1 MKRIFFTI
9 ALILATTLQISAQLN
24 VQMHYDFG
32 HTIYGSE
39 LSNRPNWT
47 ATIENFTADKWGST
61 YFFVDGN
68 FADNTMA
75 SVYAELARELRF
87 WDAPIAIHVEYNG
100 GLAGATGSYNDAYLA
115 GAAWNWANQ
124 DFSKTFSVQAL
135 YKYLANNPSSNR
147 HSWQLT
153 TVWGIHFAK
162 GLCTFSGYA
171 DLWHDNSVN
180 GSLILSSEPQFWVN
194 LWKLNGIDDDCKL
207 SVGAEVEICNNLVWP
222 TDGKNNRF
230 YAIPTLAAKWTF

>member
-1 MKRIFFTI
+1 MKKIFLAI
-9 ALILATTLQISAQLN
+9 ALLLATVQVSAQLN
-24 VQMHYDFG
+24 LQIHHDFG
-32 HTIYGSE
+32 NDIYGSE
-39 LSNRPNWT
+39 LSNRPRWT

-100 GLAGATGSYNDAYLA
+100 GLAGVENGSYNDAYLA
-115 GAAWNWANQ
+115 GIAWNWANK
-124 DFSKTFSVQAL
+124 DFSQTFSVQAL

-194 LWKLNGIDDDCKL
+194 LWKLNGVNDDCKV
-207 SVGAEVEICNNLVWP
+207 SVGTEVELCNNLVWP
-222 TDGKNNRF
+222 TDGTNNRF

>member
-1 MKRIFFTI
+1 MKILFLAI
-9 ALILATTLQISAQLN
+9 ALTLATIKTSAQLN

-68 FADNTMA
+68 FADNTMT
-75 SVYAELARELRF
+75 SVYAEFARELRF
-87 WDAPIAIHVEYNG
+87 WDAPIAVHVEYNG
-100 GLAGATGSYNDAYLA
+100 GLAGATGCYDDAYLA
-115 GAAWNWANQ
+115 GAAWNWANA

-135 YKYLANNPSSNR
+135 YKYLANHPINK

-153 TVWGIHFAK
+153 TVWGIHFGQ
-162 GLCTFSGYA
+162 GLYTFSGYA

-180 GSLILSSEPQFWVN
+180 GALVLSSEPQFWVN
-194 LWKLNGIDDDCKL
+194 LWALDSVDDACKL

>member
-1 MKRIFFTI
+1 MKRIFLAI
-9 ALILATTLQISAQLN
+9 ALTLATIQINAQLN
-24 VQMHYDFG
+24 VQIHHDFG
-32 HTIYGSE
+32 NDIYGSE
-39 LSNRPNWT
+39 LSNRPRWT
-47 ATIENFTADKWGST
+47 ATIENFTADKWGNT

-68 FADNTMA
+68 FADNTMT
-75 SVYAELARELRF
+75 SVYAELSRELRF
-87 WDAPIAIHVEYNG
+87 WDAPIAVHVEYNG
-100 GLAGATGSYNDAYLA
+100 GLAGATGCYDDAYLA
-115 GAAWNWANQ
+115 GAAWNWANA

-135 YKYLANNPSSNR
+135 YKYLANHPINK

-153 TVWGIHFAK
+153 TVWGIHFGQ
-162 GLCTFSGYA
+162 GLYTFSGYA

-180 GSLILSSEPQFWVN
+180 GALVLSSEPQFWVN
-194 LWKLNGIDDDCKL
+194 LWALDSVDDACKL

>member
-1 MKRIFFTI
+1 MKRIFLAI
-9 ALILATTLQISAQLN
+9 ALTLATIQINAQLN
-24 VQMHYDFG
+24 VQIHHDFG
-32 HTIYGSE
+32 NNIYGSE
-39 LSNRPNWT
+39 LSNRPRWT

-68 FADNTMA
+68 FADNTMT
-75 SVYAELARELRF
+75 SVYAELSRELRF

-100 GLAGATGSYNDAYLA
+100 GLAGATGCYDDAYLA
-115 GAAWNWANQ
+115 GAAWNWANA

-135 YKYLANNPSSNR
+135 YKYLANHPINK

-153 TVWGIHFAK
+153 TVWGIHFGQ
-162 GLCTFSGYA
+162 GLYTFSGYA

-180 GSLILSSEPQFWVN
+180 GALVLSSEPQFWVN
-194 LWKLNGIDDDCKL
+194 LWALDSVDDACKL

>member
-1 MKRIFFTI
+1 MKRIFLAI
-9 ALILATTLQISAQLN
+9 ALTLATIQINAQLN
-24 VQMHYDFG
+24 VQLHHDFG
-32 HTIYGSE
+32 NDIYGSE
-39 LSNRPNWT
+39 LSNRPRWT

-61 YFFVDGN
+61 HFFVDGN
-68 FADNTMA
+68 FADNTMT
-75 SVYAELARELRF
+75 SVYAEFARELRF
-87 WDAPIAIHVEYNG
+87 WDAPIAVHVEYNG
-100 GLAGATGSYNDAYLA
+100 GLAGATGCYDDAYLA
-115 GAAWNWANQ
+115 GAAWNWANA

-135 YKYLANNPSSNR
+135 YKYLANHPINK

-153 TVWGIHFAK
+153 TVWGIHFGQ
-162 GLCTFSGYA
+162 GLYTFSGYA

-180 GSLILSSEPQFWVN
+180 GALVLSSEPQFWVN
-194 LWKLNGIDDDCKL
+194 LWALDGVDDACKQ

>member
-1 MKRIFFTI
+1 MKRLFLAI
-9 ALILATTLQISAQLN
+9 ALTLATIQTSAQLN

-68 FADNTMA
+68 FADNTMT
-75 SVYAELARELRF
+75 SVYAELSRELRF

-100 GLAGATGSYNDAYLA
+100 GLAGATGCYDDAYLA
-115 GAAWNWANQ
+115 GAAWNWANA

-135 YKYLANNPSSNR
+135 YKYLANHPINK

-153 TVWGIHFAK
+153 TVWGIHFGQ
-162 GLCTFSGYA
+162 GLYTFSGYA

-180 GSLILSSEPQFWVN
+180 GALVLSS
-194 LWKLNGIDDDCKL
+194 
-207 SVGAEVEICNNLVWP
+207 
-222 TDGKNNRF
+222 
-230 YAIPTLAAKWTF
+230 

>member
-1 MKRIFFTI
+1 MKKIFLAI
-9 ALILATTLQISAQLN
+9 ALTLATLQISAQLN
-24 VQMHYDFG
+24 VQMHHDFG
-32 HTIYGSE
+32 NDIYGSE
-39 LSNRPNWT
+39 LSNRPRWT

-68 FADNTMA
+68 FADNTMT
-75 SVYAELARELRF
+75 SVYAEFARELRF
-87 WDAPIAIHVEYNG
+87 WDAPIAVHVEYNG
-100 GLAGATGSYNDAYLA
+100 GLAGGGCYNDAYLA
-115 GAAWNWANQ
+115 GAAWNWANK
-124 DFSKTFSVQAL
+124 DFSRTFSVQAL

-153 TVWGIHFAK
+153 TVWGIHFAE

-171 DLWHDNSVN
+171 DLWHDNDVN

-194 LWKLNGIDDDCKL
+194 LWALDGVDDACKI
-207 SVGAEVEICNNLVWP
+207 SVGTELEISNNLVW
-222 TDGKNNRF
+222 TSNGQNNRF

>member
-1 MKRIFFTI
+1 MKKIFLLI
-9 ALILATTLQISAQLN
+9 ALLTTTVQMSAQLN
-24 VQMHYDFG
+24 VQMHHDFG
-32 HTIYGSE
+32 NDIYGSE
-39 LSNRPNWT
+39 LSNRPRWT

-68 FADNTMA
+68 FADNTLA

-87 WDAPIAIHVEYNG
+87 WEAPIALHVEYNG
-100 GLAGATGSYNDAYLA
+100 GLAGATGSYNDAYLV
-115 GAAWNWANQ
+115 GAAWNWANK
-124 DFSKTFSVQAL
+124 DFSHTFSVQAL

-180 GSLILSSEPQFWVN
+180 GSLVLSSEPQFWVN
-194 LWKLNGIDDDCKL
+194 LWKLNGVDDDCKL
-207 SVGAEVEICNNLVWP
+207 SVGTEVEICNNLVWP
-222 TDGKNNRF
+222 TDGVNNRF
-230 YAIPTLAAKWTF
+230 YVTPTLAAKWTF

>member
-1 MKRIFFTI
+1 MKRLFLAI
-9 ALILATTLQISAQLN
+9 ALTLAIIQTSAQLN

-32 HTIYGSE
+32 HTIYGCE

-68 FADNTMA
+68 FADNTMT
-75 SVYAELARELRF
+75 SVYAEFARELRF
-87 WDAPIAIHVEYNG
+87 WDAPIAVHVEYNG
-100 GLAGATGSYNDAYLA
+100 GLAGATGCYDDAYLA
-115 GAAWNWANQ
+115 GAAWNWANA

-135 YKYLANNPSSNR
+135 YKYLANHPINK

-153 TVWGIHFAK
+153 TVWGIHFGQ
-162 GLCTFSGYA
+162 GLYTFSGYA
-171 DLWHDNSVN
+171 DLWHDNNVN
-180 GSLILSSEPQFWVN
+180 GALVLSSEPQFWVN
-194 LWKLNGIDDDCKL
+194 LWALDSVDDACKL